1 MEKNKKLEQYEN
13 EIEIMKETK
22 ENEIQRRKKAI
33 KDLSSKSANL
43 SQLKKEY
50 EVSKATIKKL
60 NDQLNNFEFEK
71 KKEIN
76 SIQKEMKNVKDDL
89 N

>member
-50 EVSKATIKKL
+50 EVSKAYFARL
-60 NDQLNNFEFEK
+60 N
-71 KKEIN
+71 
-76 SIQKEMKNVKDDL
+76 
-89 N
+89 